1 MNISTDTIDNN
12 EVISINNMVTTTGII
27 CFLPLSNIVNRLH
40 GTIPSNTLRKTLFKL
55 LSIEFGRILGN
66 KLIIILYNMIEISL
80 YYALL

>member
-1 MNISTDTIDNN
+1 MNISTDNIDNN
-12 EVISINNMVTTTGII
+12 EVISINNMVTTTRII

-66 KLIIILYNMIEISL
+66 KLRIILYNMIEISL